1 MGVEAVTDAA
11 VREPTSGRRKTRA
24 AGPPPTTD
32 ELAAFYAARVNED
45 RHLPPS
51 MISNAMCH
59 AMLARGLVT
68 TERLRARG
76 VL

>member
-1 MGVEAVTDAA
+1 
-11 VREPTSGRRKTRA
+11 
-24 AGPPPTTD
+24 
-32 ELAAFYAARVNED
+32 
-45 RHLPPS
+45 